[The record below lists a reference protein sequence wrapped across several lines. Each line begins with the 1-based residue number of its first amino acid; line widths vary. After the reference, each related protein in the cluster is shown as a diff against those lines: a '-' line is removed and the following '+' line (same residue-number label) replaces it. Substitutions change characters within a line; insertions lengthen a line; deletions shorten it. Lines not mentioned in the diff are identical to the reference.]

1 MAFAPSAFWNS
12 RSITHL
18 ANYLSPSLPMNSSDE
33 SIFPAASVRDKNSEQ
48 PCLKGVCGVHD
59 NRVHWLRMKNITLS
73 ADEQLIEQA
82 RLLAKSQH
90 KTLNA
95 MFREWLEQ
103 FTAQSGGTKEFD
115 ALMKRLKHVQAGRR
129 FSREEMN
136 ER

>member
-1 MAFAPSAFWNS
+1 
-12 RSITHL
+12 
-18 ANYLSPSLPMNSSDE
+18 
-33 SIFPAASVRDKNSEQ
+33 
-48 PCLKGVCGVHD
+48 
-59 NRVHWLRMKNITLS
+59 MKNITLS

-103 FTAQSGGTKEFD
+103 LIAQRGGTQEFD
-115 ALMKRLKHVQAGRR
+115 ALMMRLKHVQARQR